1 MVPSPRD
8 PSASDAVASDSLG
21 HRLLLVA
28 TLSETAAARY
38 AWSAWREAV
47 VFDDVDLASA
57 RLLPMLAQRPDVI
70 DDDDPLLGRIRGL
83 HRKSWVRN
91 EGLFAASMTARTALV
106 GAGIPILHVEAVT
119 LARAFG
125 AHASRP
131 LHDID
136 ICIPRRSMH
145 LTLRVLESE
154 GWQLTN
160 RGPRTRWHR
169 RPRHLVRGAG
179 RLRVIE
185 SAPWPGA
192 DASVWEASSLDESGE
207 NVLGVH
213 DAIIHAAVR
222 SVEPWQPA
230 TIHRVADLVRL
241 TSTLGYRR
249 AADAIADK
257 HVSARAE
264 THGSSTMVTAA
275 LEAADQ
281 LIGVHASISGDR
293 NA

>member
-1 MVPSPRD
+1 
-8 PSASDAVASDSLG
+8 
-21 HRLLLVA
+21 
-28 TLSETAAARY
+28 
-38 AWSAWREAV
+38 
-47 VFDDVDLASA
+47 
-57 RLLPMLAQRPDVI
+57 
-70 DDDDPLLGRIRGL
+70 
-83 HRKSWVRN
+83 
-91 EGLFAASMTARTALV
+91 
-106 GAGIPILHVEAVT
+106 
-119 LARAFG
+119 
-125 AHASRP
+125 
-131 LHDID
+131 
-136 ICIPRRSMH
+136 
-145 LTLRVLESE
+145 
-154 GWQLTN
+154 
-160 RGPRTRWHR
+160 
-169 RPRHLVRGAG
+169 
-179 RLRVIE
+179 VIE

-213 DAIIHAAVR
+213 DAIVHAAVR